1 MALAQIYT
9 AVAGHIITAAR
20 WNNEFGNI
28 YGNGTDLAFPLTKAV
43 SYAGYTVTYDAAGVS
58 TITSTTST
66 GFLFTIGAKTGTPGA
81 NGGAWSVAA
90 FTYTDTNTAGSG
102 VAALWT
108 GVSIRT
114 PTLAATNTLVTT
126 TNAASLYVEAGPT
139 AGTNETITN
148 SWAIQTGGNVLVTGT
163 ARINGSTIADVE
175 DARTA
180 TVVTPLIV
188 RATTTNS
195 PAASIGTGILIQAE
209 SADENPSN
217 VGQLECAFSDISAGT
232 EDSYFQV
239 LLRVAGA
246 ALTSTYRFAATAAFN
261 AIFTH
266 ANTAART
273 LTLQNR
279 DGIVA
284 YTPTIEY
291 LTSGTEWVVP
301 TGVTRTKAT
310 IFGASGGGGGG
321 GEGEGTATTETVGDP
336 GTAGGTTSFNAGA
349 LSTTGG
355 GAGFGGST
363 NADSVGANGAA
374 HGVGTGG
381 TVNRTGGGQSGGNGG
396 EGGTPEVGS
405 DEAGQN
411 GGRGGDGGYVQ
422 SVLTTTPGA
431 TVTYAIGAAGAA
443 GAGGT
448 GGDGP
453 DGGAGIAGQAGVIVL
468 EY

>member
-1 MALAQIYT
+1 MALAQLYT
-9 AVAGHIITAAR
+9 AVSGHIITAAR

-28 YGNGTDLAFPLTKAV
+28 YANGTDLAFPLTKAV
-43 SYAGYTVTYDAAGVS
+43 SYAGFTVTYDVAGVS
-58 TITSTTST
+58 TITSTSST
-66 GFLFTIGAKTGTPGA
+66 GFLFTVGAKSGTPGA
-81 NGGAWSVAA
+81 NGSLGT
-90 FTYTDTNTAGSG
+90 FTASTFTDTLTGAAGTAPLWSG
-102 VAALWT
+102 L
-108 GVSIRT
+108 SIRT
-114 PTLAATNTLVTT
+114 PTLAASNAGVVT
-126 TNAASLYVEAGPT
+126 TNAASLYIEAGPT

-148 SWAIQTGGNVLVTGT
+148 SWAVQTGGNVLVG
-163 ARINGSTIADVE
+163 ADLVVHAE
-175 DARTA
+175 DTRTA
-180 TVVTPLIV
+180 TVDAPLTV
-188 RATTTNS
+188 RSTTTGA
-195 PAASIGTGILIQAE
+195 PAASIGTGILLQAE

-217 VGQLECAFSDISAGT
+217 VGQLECAFSDIGAGT

-246 ALTSTYRFAATAAFN
+246 ALVASYRWASTSAFN

-284 YTPTIEY
+284 YTPTLEY

-301 TGVTRTKAT
+301 TGVTRVKFT

-321 GEGEGTATTETVGDP
+321 GEGGATNTAGNAGSA

-349 LSTTGG
+349 FSTTGG
-355 GAGFGGST
+355 GAGFGGSST
-363 NADSVGANGAA
+363 LGTAGSAGAA
-374 HGVGTGG
+374 HGVGSGG
-381 TVNRTGGGQSGGNGG
+381 TVNRTGGGQSGGEGG
-396 EGGTPEVGS
+396 EGGTAADADDP
-405 DEAGQN
+405 AAQN

-422 SVLTTTPGA
+422 GVLTVTPGA

-448 GGDGP
+448 GASGA
-453 DGGAGIAGQAGVIVL
+453 DGGAGIIGQAGVIVL